1 MQNHELFMRLALI
14 EAQKAYADNEIPIG
28 VVVVKDGQVIASD
41 YNTCEADHS
50 ALSHAELKAL
60 RAASKLQNN
69 WRLSDCDLYVTLEPC
84 PMCLGA
90 LFQTRIRTL
99 IIGCFDHKR

>member
-41 YNTCEADHS
+41 YNTCEADH
-50 ALSHAELKAL
+50 
-60 RAASKLQNN
+60 
-69 WRLSDCDLYVTLEPC
+69 
-84 PMCLGA
+84 
-90 LFQTRIRTL
+90 
-99 IIGCFDHKR
+99 